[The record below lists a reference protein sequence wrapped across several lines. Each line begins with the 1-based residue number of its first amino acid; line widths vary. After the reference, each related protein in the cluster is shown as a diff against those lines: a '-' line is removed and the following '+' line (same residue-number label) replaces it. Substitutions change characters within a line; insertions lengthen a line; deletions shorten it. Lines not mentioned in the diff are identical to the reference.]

1 MRTDRRRPPSRGAA
15 AFFALV
21 CLSLLALVVI
31 GMLRQGRIR
40 RERMRAAEHRQ
51 QADWLVEAGLERAAA
66 RLDAGADYEGETWQ
80 IGPEALG
87 GRSAVVVIAV
97 EPGRG
102 RRVRSVRVRAEYPAD
117 PSAPNRTT
125 RTKVFQV
132 RPAAGESGEPS

>member
-1 MRTDRRRPPSRGAA
+1 MRTDRRRPMSRGAA

-66 RLDAGADYEGETWQ
+66 RLGAEADYEGENWA
-80 IGPEALG
+80 IGPETLG

-97 EPGRG
+97 EPGEG
-102 RRVRSVRVRAEYPAD
+102 EARSVRVRAAYPAD